1 MAGMHMRFRSE
12 RALRVLLF
20 ILTALSGCSVATLD
34 VQPLKIDA
42 FDFKAQIT
50 TICLNPLAD
59 LKPDED
65 ADEEIQ
71 AKLKAIDALIVNELK
86 QAGFTTVEPELV
98 QAAWERAG
106 ASEGGCVDVHTG
118 RADIAK
124 CEAIRTRWRKDLK
137 EDLGCDA
144 VLTPAI
150 AVVRAPW
157 NNGMARWDG
166 AEQTLGAGVGSYGY
180 VAALSLSVALH
191 DIAGEEIY
199 YNTGGIQTLATLNSG
214 FWSHEFETVPHDQ
227 LLSSPG
233 RNLIGV
239 HAALADLPRRP
250 PADGQPPSA
259 DHSGGGS

>member
-1 MAGMHMRFRSE
+1 MARTHLRSRSE
-12 RALRVLLF
+12 RALPSLLL
-20 ILTALSGCSVATLD
+20 IITALSGCAVATLN
-34 VQPLKIDA
+34 VQPLKINWV
-42 FDFKAQIT
+42 DFKAQIK
-50 TICLNPLAD
+50 TICLHPLAD

-71 AKLKAIDALIVNELK
+71 ARLKGIDALIANELK

-106 ASEGGCVDVHTG
+106 EGEGGCVDVHTG
-118 RADIAK
+118 RADVAK
-124 CEAIRTRWRKDLK
+124 CDAIRTRWRKDLK

-150 AVVRAPW
+150 AVVRASW

-166 AEQTLGAGVGSYGY
+166 AEQTLGAGVGAYGY
-180 VAALSLSVALH
+180 VPALSLSVALH
-191 DIAGEEIY
+191 DTAGQEIY

-214 FWSHEFETVPHDQ
+214 FWSDEFENVPQDQ

-239 HAALADLPRRP
+239 HAALADLPRQS

-259 DHSGGGS
+259 DHPGGGS